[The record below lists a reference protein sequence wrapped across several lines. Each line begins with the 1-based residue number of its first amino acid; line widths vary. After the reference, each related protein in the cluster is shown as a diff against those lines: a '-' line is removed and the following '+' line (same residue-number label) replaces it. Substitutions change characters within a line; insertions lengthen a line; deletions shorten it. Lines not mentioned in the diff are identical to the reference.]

1 MSKILY
7 SIDDAMMLLGCF
19 ANRPNLMLSNKY
31 KIGENDFRCKG
42 CDDAKFHH
50 ILYRTMYNLVASGA
64 EEIDSVVVDTF
75 LRNYPEQYDV
85 CKQYDFMS
93 FIPEIKRVTSDK
105 NVAYYYEVV
114 RKFAM
119 LREYKAA
126 GFDIHEIYD
135 EAKDEASQR
144 NKLNSISLRDIDE
157 YFESKRLAIKR
168 NFISTDNVE
177 HYKAGDDFEFTKET
191 FKTTPRLGLSFQ
203 SPYLNDIYRGIMG
216 LTLRSGASGCVD
228 ADTEFFN
235 GLGWK
240 KISEYSDGDKVLQY
254 NADGS
259 TNLVSPI
266 RYIKSPCNEMWHF
279 ETKYGLNQTLS
290 DEHNVVYITS
300 KGNLAEKPMSELVQM
315 HNSSKCGFG
324 GKFITTFHYNGNG
337 IALTDSEIR
346 VMCAVICDGTFNY
359 RLLEKNKDK
368 NDWTKC
374 RFHLKKERKKHRLRM
389 LFRDAHITFREYES
403 TAEGYTDFVAYVPL
417 RCKEFGD
424 DWYHCTNAQMKIICD
439 EVMYWDGDYKRKT
452 CFSTTSKKTA
462 DFIQYAFSC
471 TGNRA
476 TISIDDR
483 RRDRKDG
490 KTINHNICYDVIVS
504 RKTSGLCSIK
514 GDGVGKTNIERVNTI
529 DGYKYCFTVP
539 SHMLVLRRN
548 NKIFITGNSGKT
560 TLSIGDACMS
570 GAKYYYDLEK
580 GKYVTNKS
588 YIGNVLFINTEMDLR
603 EELDIMFIS
612 WISGVSRNK
621 IMDGIYHGD
630 EEERVDKAR
639 QILELS
645 GIYVVDNPEFTAKTL
660 EEIIEDYIINKNVK
674 LVVFDYVQN
683 QGYVANE
690 LAEESGIPMR
700 EDMVLLTLT
709 DRLKQLSRKY
719 NIPILTG
726 TQLNGRELEM
736 PYPTEACLAGGK
748 SQVRKADCSMIIT
761 PLTEKQMNEIEPYI
775 ATYTD
780 LPKPNLIVHSIKGR
794 ASRFPKYIRVYQY
807 VDLGTGRSQDLYVT
821 TKDLQPITNIEKL
834 KIYHN

>member
-75 LRNYPEQYDV
+75 LRNYPEQYNV

-93 FIPEIKRVTSDK
+93 FIPEIKRVASDK
-105 NVAYYYEVV
+105 NVAYHYEIV

-119 LREYKAA
+119 LREYKAT

-135 EAKDEASQR
+135 ETKDEASQR

-177 HYKAGDDFEFTKET
+177 HYKAGDDFEFTKEQ

-203 SPYLNDIYRGIMG
+203 SPYLNDVYRGIMG
-216 LTLRSGASGCVD
+216 LTLRSGASG
-228 ADTEFFN
+228 
-235 GLGWK
+235 
-240 KISEYSDGDKVLQY
+240 
-254 NADGS
+254 
-259 TNLVSPI
+259 
-266 RYIKSPCNEMWHF
+266 
-279 ETKYGLNQTLS
+279 
-290 DEHNVVYITS
+290 
-300 KGNLAEKPMSELVQM
+300 
-315 HNSSKCGFG
+315 
-324 GKFITTFHYNGNG
+324 
-337 IALTDSEIR
+337 
-346 VMCAVICDGTFNY
+346 
-359 RLLEKNKDK
+359 
-368 NDWTKC
+368 
-374 RFHLKKERKKHRLRM
+374 
-389 LFRDAHITFREYES
+389 
-403 TAEGYTDFVAYVPL
+403 
-417 RCKEFGD
+417 
-424 DWYHCTNAQMKIICD
+424 
-439 EVMYWDGDYKRKT
+439 
-452 CFSTTSKKTA
+452 
-462 DFIQYAFSC
+462 
-471 TGNRA
+471 
-476 TISIDDR
+476 
-483 RRDRKDG
+483 
-490 KTINHNICYDVIVS
+490 
-504 RKTSGLCSIK
+504 
-514 GDGVGKTNIERVNTI
+514 
-529 DGYKYCFTVP
+529 
-539 SHMLVLRRN
+539 
-548 NKIFITGNSGKT
+548 SGKT

-570 GAKYYYDLEK
+570 GVKYYYDLEK
-580 GKYVTNKS
+580 RKYITNKS

-775 ATYTD
+775 ATYSD
-780 LPKPNLIVHSIKGR
+780 LPKPNLIVHNIKGR

-821 TKDLQPITNIEKL
+821 TKDLQPITSIERL

>member
-75 LRNYPEQYDV
+75 LRNYPEQYNV

-93 FIPEIKRVTSDK
+93 FIPEIKRVASDK
-105 NVAYYYEVV
+105 NVAYHYEIV

-119 LREYKAA
+119 LREYKAT

-135 EAKDEASQR
+135 ETKDEASQR

-191 FKTTPRLGLSFQ
+191 FKVTPRLGLSFQ
-203 SPYLNDIYRGIMG
+203 SPYLNDVYRGIMG
-216 LTLRSGASGCVD
+216 LTLRSGASG
-228 ADTEFFN
+228 
-235 GLGWK
+235 
-240 KISEYSDGDKVLQY
+240 
-254 NADGS
+254 
-259 TNLVSPI
+259 
-266 RYIKSPCNEMWHF
+266 
-279 ETKYGLNQTLS
+279 
-290 DEHNVVYITS
+290 
-300 KGNLAEKPMSELVQM
+300 
-315 HNSSKCGFG
+315 
-324 GKFITTFHYNGNG
+324 
-337 IALTDSEIR
+337 
-346 VMCAVICDGTFNY
+346 
-359 RLLEKNKDK
+359 
-368 NDWTKC
+368 
-374 RFHLKKERKKHRLRM
+374 
-389 LFRDAHITFREYES
+389 
-403 TAEGYTDFVAYVPL
+403 
-417 RCKEFGD
+417 
-424 DWYHCTNAQMKIICD
+424 
-439 EVMYWDGDYKRKT
+439 
-452 CFSTTSKKTA
+452 
-462 DFIQYAFSC
+462 
-471 TGNRA
+471 
-476 TISIDDR
+476 
-483 RRDRKDG
+483 
-490 KTINHNICYDVIVS
+490 
-504 RKTSGLCSIK
+504 
-514 GDGVGKTNIERVNTI
+514 
-529 DGYKYCFTVP
+529 
-539 SHMLVLRRN
+539 
-548 NKIFITGNSGKT
+548 SGKT

-570 GAKYYYDLEK
+570 GVKYYYDLEK
-580 GKYVTNKS
+580 HKYITNKS

-775 ATYTD
+775 ATYSD
-780 LPKPNLIVHSIKGR
+780 LPKPNLIVHNIKGR

-821 TKDLQPITNIEKL
+821 TKDLQPITSIEKL

>member
-1 MSKILY
+1 
-7 SIDDAMMLLGCF
+7 MMLLGCF

-75 LRNYPEQYDV
+75 LRNYPEQYNI

-93 FIPEIKRVTSDK
+93 FIPEIKRVASDK
-105 NVAYYYEVV
+105 NVAYHYEIV

-119 LREYKAA
+119 LREYKAT

-135 EAKDEASQR
+135 ETKDEASQR

-191 FKTTPRLGLSFQ
+191 FKVTPRLGLSFQ
-203 SPYLNDIYRGIMG
+203 SPYLNDVYRGIMG
-216 LTLRSGASGCVD
+216 LTLRSGASG
-228 ADTEFFN
+228 
-235 GLGWK
+235 
-240 KISEYSDGDKVLQY
+240 
-254 NADGS
+254 
-259 TNLVSPI
+259 
-266 RYIKSPCNEMWHF
+266 
-279 ETKYGLNQTLS
+279 
-290 DEHNVVYITS
+290 
-300 KGNLAEKPMSELVQM
+300 
-315 HNSSKCGFG
+315 
-324 GKFITTFHYNGNG
+324 
-337 IALTDSEIR
+337 
-346 VMCAVICDGTFNY
+346 
-359 RLLEKNKDK
+359 
-368 NDWTKC
+368 
-374 RFHLKKERKKHRLRM
+374 
-389 LFRDAHITFREYES
+389 
-403 TAEGYTDFVAYVPL
+403 
-417 RCKEFGD
+417 
-424 DWYHCTNAQMKIICD
+424 
-439 EVMYWDGDYKRKT
+439 
-452 CFSTTSKKTA
+452 
-462 DFIQYAFSC
+462 
-471 TGNRA
+471 
-476 TISIDDR
+476 
-483 RRDRKDG
+483 
-490 KTINHNICYDVIVS
+490 
-504 RKTSGLCSIK
+504 
-514 GDGVGKTNIERVNTI
+514 
-529 DGYKYCFTVP
+529 
-539 SHMLVLRRN
+539 
-548 NKIFITGNSGKT
+548 SGKT

-570 GAKYYYDLEK
+570 GVKYYYDLEK
-580 GKYVTNKS
+580 HKYITNKS

-775 ATYTD
+775 ATYSD
-780 LPKPNLIVHSIKGR
+780 LPKPNLIVHNIKGR

-807 VDLGTGRSQDLYVT
+807 VDLGTGRSKDLYVT
-821 TKDLQPITNIEKL
+821 TKDLQPITNIERL

>member
-1 MSKILY
+1 
-7 SIDDAMMLLGCF
+7 MLLGCF

-75 LRNYPEQYDV
+75 LRNYPEQYNV

-93 FIPEIKRVTSDK
+93 FIPEIKRVASDK
-105 NVAYYYEVV
+105 NVAYHYEIV

-119 LREYKAA
+119 LREYKAT

-135 EAKDEASQR
+135 ETKDEASQR

-177 HYKAGDDFEFTKET
+177 HYKAGDDFEFTKEQ

-203 SPYLNDIYRGIMG
+203 SPYLNDVYRGIMG
-216 LTLRSGASGCVD
+216 LTLRSGASG
-228 ADTEFFN
+228 
-235 GLGWK
+235 
-240 KISEYSDGDKVLQY
+240 
-254 NADGS
+254 
-259 TNLVSPI
+259 
-266 RYIKSPCNEMWHF
+266 
-279 ETKYGLNQTLS
+279 
-290 DEHNVVYITS
+290 
-300 KGNLAEKPMSELVQM
+300 
-315 HNSSKCGFG
+315 
-324 GKFITTFHYNGNG
+324 
-337 IALTDSEIR
+337 
-346 VMCAVICDGTFNY
+346 
-359 RLLEKNKDK
+359 
-368 NDWTKC
+368 
-374 RFHLKKERKKHRLRM
+374 
-389 LFRDAHITFREYES
+389 
-403 TAEGYTDFVAYVPL
+403 
-417 RCKEFGD
+417 
-424 DWYHCTNAQMKIICD
+424 
-439 EVMYWDGDYKRKT
+439 
-452 CFSTTSKKTA
+452 
-462 DFIQYAFSC
+462 
-471 TGNRA
+471 
-476 TISIDDR
+476 
-483 RRDRKDG
+483 
-490 KTINHNICYDVIVS
+490 
-504 RKTSGLCSIK
+504 
-514 GDGVGKTNIERVNTI
+514 
-529 DGYKYCFTVP
+529 
-539 SHMLVLRRN
+539 
-548 NKIFITGNSGKT
+548 SGKT

-570 GAKYYYDLEK
+570 GVRYYYDLEK
-580 GKYVTNKS
+580 RKYITNKS

-775 ATYTD
+775 ATYSN
-780 LPKPNLIVHSIKGR
+780 LPKPNLIVHNIKGR

>member
-1 MSKILY
+1 
-7 SIDDAMMLLGCF
+7 MMLLGCF

-42 CDDAKFHH
+42 CDDATFHH

-75 LRNYPEQYDV
+75 LRNYPEQYNV

-93 FIPEIKRVTSDK
+93 FIPEIKRVASDK
-105 NVAYYYEVV
+105 NVAYHYEIV

-119 LREYKAA
+119 LREYKAT

-135 EAKDEASQR
+135 ETKDEASQR

-177 HYKAGDDFEFTKET
+177 HYKAGDDFEFTKEQ

-216 LTLRSGASGCVD
+216 LTLRSGASG
-228 ADTEFFN
+228 
-235 GLGWK
+235 
-240 KISEYSDGDKVLQY
+240 
-254 NADGS
+254 
-259 TNLVSPI
+259 
-266 RYIKSPCNEMWHF
+266 
-279 ETKYGLNQTLS
+279 
-290 DEHNVVYITS
+290 
-300 KGNLAEKPMSELVQM
+300 
-315 HNSSKCGFG
+315 
-324 GKFITTFHYNGNG
+324 
-337 IALTDSEIR
+337 
-346 VMCAVICDGTFNY
+346 
-359 RLLEKNKDK
+359 
-368 NDWTKC
+368 
-374 RFHLKKERKKHRLRM
+374 
-389 LFRDAHITFREYES
+389 
-403 TAEGYTDFVAYVPL
+403 
-417 RCKEFGD
+417 
-424 DWYHCTNAQMKIICD
+424 
-439 EVMYWDGDYKRKT
+439 
-452 CFSTTSKKTA
+452 
-462 DFIQYAFSC
+462 
-471 TGNRA
+471 
-476 TISIDDR
+476 
-483 RRDRKDG
+483 
-490 KTINHNICYDVIVS
+490 
-504 RKTSGLCSIK
+504 
-514 GDGVGKTNIERVNTI
+514 
-529 DGYKYCFTVP
+529 
-539 SHMLVLRRN
+539 
-548 NKIFITGNSGKT
+548 SGKT

-570 GAKYYYDLEK
+570 GIKYYYDLEK
-580 GKYVTNKS
+580 HKYITNKS

-645 GIYVVDNPEFTAKTL
+645 GMYVVDNPEFTAKTL

-775 ATYTD
+775 ATYSD
-780 LPKPNLIVHSIKGR
+780 LPKPNLIVHNIKGR

-807 VDLGTGRSQDLYVT
+807 VDLGTGRSRDLYVT
-821 TKDLQPITNIEKL
+821 TKDLQPITSIERL

>member
-1 MSKILY
+1 
-7 SIDDAMMLLGCF
+7 MMLLGCF

-75 LRNYPEQYDV
+75 LRNYPEQYDI

-93 FIPEIKRVTSDK
+93 FIPEIKRVASDK
-105 NVAYYYEVV
+105 NVAYHYEIV

-119 LREYKAA
+119 LREYKAT

-135 EAKDEASQR
+135 ETKDEASQR

-177 HYKAGDDFEFTKET
+177 HYKAGDDFEFTKEQ

-203 SPYLNDIYRGIMG
+203 SPYLNDVYRGIMG
-216 LTLRSGASGCVD
+216 LTLRSGASG
-228 ADTEFFN
+228 
-235 GLGWK
+235 
-240 KISEYSDGDKVLQY
+240 
-254 NADGS
+254 
-259 TNLVSPI
+259 
-266 RYIKSPCNEMWHF
+266 
-279 ETKYGLNQTLS
+279 
-290 DEHNVVYITS
+290 
-300 KGNLAEKPMSELVQM
+300 
-315 HNSSKCGFG
+315 
-324 GKFITTFHYNGNG
+324 
-337 IALTDSEIR
+337 
-346 VMCAVICDGTFNY
+346 
-359 RLLEKNKDK
+359 
-368 NDWTKC
+368 
-374 RFHLKKERKKHRLRM
+374 
-389 LFRDAHITFREYES
+389 
-403 TAEGYTDFVAYVPL
+403 
-417 RCKEFGD
+417 
-424 DWYHCTNAQMKIICD
+424 
-439 EVMYWDGDYKRKT
+439 
-452 CFSTTSKKTA
+452 
-462 DFIQYAFSC
+462 
-471 TGNRA
+471 
-476 TISIDDR
+476 
-483 RRDRKDG
+483 
-490 KTINHNICYDVIVS
+490 
-504 RKTSGLCSIK
+504 
-514 GDGVGKTNIERVNTI
+514 
-529 DGYKYCFTVP
+529 
-539 SHMLVLRRN
+539 
-548 NKIFITGNSGKT
+548 SGKT

-570 GAKYYYDLEK
+570 GVKYYYDLEK
-580 GKYVTNKS
+580 RKYITNKS

-780 LPKPNLIVHSIKGR
+780 LPKPNLIVHNIKGR

-807 VDLGTGRSQDLYVT
+807 VDLGTGRSKDLYVT
-821 TKDLQPITNIEKL
+821 TKDLQPITSIERL

>member
-31 KIGENDFRCKG
+31 KIGENDFRCRG

-75 LRNYPEQYDV
+75 LRNYPEQYNV

-93 FIPEIKRVTSDK
+93 FISEIKRVASDK
-105 NVAYYYEVV
+105 NVAYHYEIV

-119 LREYKAA
+119 LREYKAT

-135 EAKDEASQR
+135 ETKDEASQR

-177 HYKAGDDFEFTKET
+177 HYKAGDDFEFTKEA

-203 SPYLNDIYRGIMG
+203 SPYLNDVYRGIMG
-216 LTLRSGASGCVD
+216 LTLRSGASG
-228 ADTEFFN
+228 
-235 GLGWK
+235 
-240 KISEYSDGDKVLQY
+240 
-254 NADGS
+254 
-259 TNLVSPI
+259 
-266 RYIKSPCNEMWHF
+266 
-279 ETKYGLNQTLS
+279 
-290 DEHNVVYITS
+290 
-300 KGNLAEKPMSELVQM
+300 
-315 HNSSKCGFG
+315 
-324 GKFITTFHYNGNG
+324 
-337 IALTDSEIR
+337 
-346 VMCAVICDGTFNY
+346 
-359 RLLEKNKDK
+359 
-368 NDWTKC
+368 
-374 RFHLKKERKKHRLRM
+374 
-389 LFRDAHITFREYES
+389 
-403 TAEGYTDFVAYVPL
+403 
-417 RCKEFGD
+417 
-424 DWYHCTNAQMKIICD
+424 
-439 EVMYWDGDYKRKT
+439 
-452 CFSTTSKKTA
+452 
-462 DFIQYAFSC
+462 
-471 TGNRA
+471 
-476 TISIDDR
+476 
-483 RRDRKDG
+483 
-490 KTINHNICYDVIVS
+490 
-504 RKTSGLCSIK
+504 
-514 GDGVGKTNIERVNTI
+514 
-529 DGYKYCFTVP
+529 
-539 SHMLVLRRN
+539 
-548 NKIFITGNSGKT
+548 SGKT

-570 GAKYYYDLEK
+570 GVKYYYDLEK
-580 GKYVTNKS
+580 RKYITNKS

-775 ATYTD
+775 ATYSN
-780 LPKPNLIVHSIKGR
+780 LPKPNLIVHNIKGR

-807 VDLGTGRSQDLYVT
+807 VDLGTGRSKDLYVT
-821 TKDLQPITNIEKL
+821 TKDLQPITSIERL

>member
-7 SIDDAMMLLGCF
+7 SIDDAMMLIGCF

-75 LRNYPEQYDV
+75 LRNYPEQYNV

-93 FIPEIKRVTSDK
+93 FIPEIKRVASDK
-105 NVAYYYEVV
+105 NVAYHYEIV

-119 LREYKAA
+119 LREYKAT

-135 EAKDEASQR
+135 ETKDEASQR

-177 HYKAGDDFEFTKET
+177 HYKAGDDFEFTKEQ

-203 SPYLNDIYRGIMG
+203 SPYLNDVYRGIMG
-216 LTLRSGASGCVD
+216 LTLRSGASG
-228 ADTEFFN
+228 
-235 GLGWK
+235 
-240 KISEYSDGDKVLQY
+240 
-254 NADGS
+254 
-259 TNLVSPI
+259 
-266 RYIKSPCNEMWHF
+266 
-279 ETKYGLNQTLS
+279 
-290 DEHNVVYITS
+290 
-300 KGNLAEKPMSELVQM
+300 
-315 HNSSKCGFG
+315 
-324 GKFITTFHYNGNG
+324 
-337 IALTDSEIR
+337 
-346 VMCAVICDGTFNY
+346 
-359 RLLEKNKDK
+359 
-368 NDWTKC
+368 
-374 RFHLKKERKKHRLRM
+374 
-389 LFRDAHITFREYES
+389 
-403 TAEGYTDFVAYVPL
+403 
-417 RCKEFGD
+417 
-424 DWYHCTNAQMKIICD
+424 
-439 EVMYWDGDYKRKT
+439 
-452 CFSTTSKKTA
+452 
-462 DFIQYAFSC
+462 
-471 TGNRA
+471 
-476 TISIDDR
+476 
-483 RRDRKDG
+483 
-490 KTINHNICYDVIVS
+490 
-504 RKTSGLCSIK
+504 
-514 GDGVGKTNIERVNTI
+514 
-529 DGYKYCFTVP
+529 
-539 SHMLVLRRN
+539 
-548 NKIFITGNSGKT
+548 SGKT

-570 GAKYYYDLEK
+570 GVKYYYDLEK
-580 GKYVTNKS
+580 RKYITNKS

-775 ATYTD
+775 ATYSN
-780 LPKPNLIVHSIKGR
+780 LPKPNLIVHNIKGR

-807 VDLGTGRSQDLYVT
+807 VDLGTGRSQDLYAT
-821 TKDLQPITNIEKL
+821 TKDLQPITSIEKL

>member
-1 MSKILY
+1 
-7 SIDDAMMLLGCF
+7 MLLGCF

-75 LRNYPEQYDV
+75 LRNYPEQYNI

-93 FIPEIKRVTSDK
+93 FIPEIKRVASDK
-105 NVAYYYEVV
+105 NVAYHYEIV

-119 LREYKAA
+119 LREYKAT

-135 EAKDEASQR
+135 ETKDEASQR

-177 HYKAGDDFEFTKET
+177 HYKAGDDFEFTKEQ

-203 SPYLNDIYRGIMG
+203 SPYLNDVYRGIMG
-216 LTLRSGASGCVD
+216 LTLRSGASG
-228 ADTEFFN
+228 
-235 GLGWK
+235 
-240 KISEYSDGDKVLQY
+240 
-254 NADGS
+254 
-259 TNLVSPI
+259 
-266 RYIKSPCNEMWHF
+266 
-279 ETKYGLNQTLS
+279 
-290 DEHNVVYITS
+290 
-300 KGNLAEKPMSELVQM
+300 
-315 HNSSKCGFG
+315 
-324 GKFITTFHYNGNG
+324 
-337 IALTDSEIR
+337 
-346 VMCAVICDGTFNY
+346 
-359 RLLEKNKDK
+359 
-368 NDWTKC
+368 
-374 RFHLKKERKKHRLRM
+374 
-389 LFRDAHITFREYES
+389 
-403 TAEGYTDFVAYVPL
+403 
-417 RCKEFGD
+417 
-424 DWYHCTNAQMKIICD
+424 
-439 EVMYWDGDYKRKT
+439 
-452 CFSTTSKKTA
+452 
-462 DFIQYAFSC
+462 
-471 TGNRA
+471 
-476 TISIDDR
+476 
-483 RRDRKDG
+483 
-490 KTINHNICYDVIVS
+490 
-504 RKTSGLCSIK
+504 
-514 GDGVGKTNIERVNTI
+514 
-529 DGYKYCFTVP
+529 
-539 SHMLVLRRN
+539 
-548 NKIFITGNSGKT
+548 SGKT

-570 GAKYYYDLEK
+570 GVKYYYDLEK
-580 GKYVTNKS
+580 HKYITNKS

-775 ATYTD
+775 ATYSD
-780 LPKPNLIVHSIKGR
+780 LPKPNLIVHNIKGR

-821 TKDLQPITNIEKL
+821 TKDLQPITSIERL

>member
-50 ILYRTMYNLVASGA
+50 ILYRTMYNLVANGA

-75 LRNYPEQYDV
+75 LRNYPEQYNV

-93 FIPEIKRVTSDK
+93 FISEIKRVASDK
-105 NVAYYYEVV
+105 NVAYHYEIV

-119 LREYKAA
+119 LREYKAT

-135 EAKDEASQR
+135 ETKDEASQR

-191 FKTTPRLGLSFQ
+191 FKVTPRLGLSFQ
-203 SPYLNDIYRGIMG
+203 SPYLNDVYRGIMG
-216 LTLRSGASGCVD
+216 LTLRSGASG
-228 ADTEFFN
+228 
-235 GLGWK
+235 
-240 KISEYSDGDKVLQY
+240 
-254 NADGS
+254 
-259 TNLVSPI
+259 
-266 RYIKSPCNEMWHF
+266 
-279 ETKYGLNQTLS
+279 
-290 DEHNVVYITS
+290 
-300 KGNLAEKPMSELVQM
+300 
-315 HNSSKCGFG
+315 
-324 GKFITTFHYNGNG
+324 
-337 IALTDSEIR
+337 
-346 VMCAVICDGTFNY
+346 
-359 RLLEKNKDK
+359 
-368 NDWTKC
+368 
-374 RFHLKKERKKHRLRM
+374 
-389 LFRDAHITFREYES
+389 
-403 TAEGYTDFVAYVPL
+403 
-417 RCKEFGD
+417 
-424 DWYHCTNAQMKIICD
+424 
-439 EVMYWDGDYKRKT
+439 
-452 CFSTTSKKTA
+452 
-462 DFIQYAFSC
+462 
-471 TGNRA
+471 
-476 TISIDDR
+476 
-483 RRDRKDG
+483 
-490 KTINHNICYDVIVS
+490 
-504 RKTSGLCSIK
+504 
-514 GDGVGKTNIERVNTI
+514 
-529 DGYKYCFTVP
+529 
-539 SHMLVLRRN
+539 
-548 NKIFITGNSGKT
+548 SGKT

-570 GAKYYYDLEK
+570 GVKYYYDLEK
-580 GKYVTNKS
+580 HKYITNKS

-775 ATYTD
+775 ATYSN
-780 LPKPNLIVHSIKGR
+780 LPKPNLIVHNIKGR

-807 VDLGTGRSQDLYVT
+807 VDLGTGRSKDLYVT
-821 TKDLQPITNIEKL
+821 TKDLQPITSIEKL

>member
-1 MSKILY
+1 
-7 SIDDAMMLLGCF
+7 MLIGCF

-75 LRNYPEQYDV
+75 LRNYPEQYNV

-93 FIPEIKRVTSDK
+93 FIPEIKRVASDK
-105 NVAYYYEVV
+105 NVAYHYEIV

-119 LREYKAA
+119 LREYKAT

-135 EAKDEASQR
+135 ETKDEASQR

-177 HYKAGDDFEFTKET
+177 HYKAGDDFEFTKEQ

-203 SPYLNDIYRGIMG
+203 SPYLNDVYRGIMG
-216 LTLRSGASGCVD
+216 LTLRSGASG
-228 ADTEFFN
+228 
-235 GLGWK
+235 
-240 KISEYSDGDKVLQY
+240 
-254 NADGS
+254 
-259 TNLVSPI
+259 
-266 RYIKSPCNEMWHF
+266 
-279 ETKYGLNQTLS
+279 
-290 DEHNVVYITS
+290 
-300 KGNLAEKPMSELVQM
+300 
-315 HNSSKCGFG
+315 
-324 GKFITTFHYNGNG
+324 
-337 IALTDSEIR
+337 
-346 VMCAVICDGTFNY
+346 
-359 RLLEKNKDK
+359 
-368 NDWTKC
+368 
-374 RFHLKKERKKHRLRM
+374 
-389 LFRDAHITFREYES
+389 
-403 TAEGYTDFVAYVPL
+403 
-417 RCKEFGD
+417 
-424 DWYHCTNAQMKIICD
+424 
-439 EVMYWDGDYKRKT
+439 
-452 CFSTTSKKTA
+452 
-462 DFIQYAFSC
+462 
-471 TGNRA
+471 
-476 TISIDDR
+476 
-483 RRDRKDG
+483 
-490 KTINHNICYDVIVS
+490 
-504 RKTSGLCSIK
+504 
-514 GDGVGKTNIERVNTI
+514 
-529 DGYKYCFTVP
+529 
-539 SHMLVLRRN
+539 
-548 NKIFITGNSGKT
+548 SGKT

-570 GAKYYYDLEK
+570 GVKYYYDLEK
-580 GKYVTNKS
+580 RKYITNKS

-775 ATYTD
+775 ATYSN
-780 LPKPNLIVHSIKGR
+780 LPKPNLIVHNIKGR

-807 VDLGTGRSQDLYVT
+807 VDLGTGRSQDLYAT
-821 TKDLQPITNIEKL
+821 TKDLQPITSIEKL

>member
-1 MSKILY
+1 
-7 SIDDAMMLLGCF
+7 MMLLGCF

-64 EEIDSVVVDTF
+64 EEIDNVVVDTF
-75 LRNYPEQYDV
+75 LRNYPEQYNI

-93 FIPEIKRVTSDK
+93 FIPEIQRIASDK
-105 NVAYYYEVV
+105 NVAYHYEIV

-119 LREYKAA
+119 LREYKAI
-126 GFDIHEIYD
+126 GFDIHELYD
-135 EAKDEASQR
+135 EAKDEVSQR

-157 YFESKRLAIKR
+157 HFESKRLAIKR

-177 HYKAGDDFEFTKET
+177 HYKAGDDFEFTKEQ

-203 SPYLNDIYRGIMG
+203 SSYLNDVYRGIMG
-216 LTLRSGASGCVD
+216 LTLRSGASG
-228 ADTEFFN
+228 
-235 GLGWK
+235 
-240 KISEYSDGDKVLQY
+240 
-254 NADGS
+254 
-259 TNLVSPI
+259 
-266 RYIKSPCNEMWHF
+266 
-279 ETKYGLNQTLS
+279 
-290 DEHNVVYITS
+290 
-300 KGNLAEKPMSELVQM
+300 
-315 HNSSKCGFG
+315 
-324 GKFITTFHYNGNG
+324 
-337 IALTDSEIR
+337 
-346 VMCAVICDGTFNY
+346 
-359 RLLEKNKDK
+359 
-368 NDWTKC
+368 
-374 RFHLKKERKKHRLRM
+374 
-389 LFRDAHITFREYES
+389 
-403 TAEGYTDFVAYVPL
+403 
-417 RCKEFGD
+417 
-424 DWYHCTNAQMKIICD
+424 
-439 EVMYWDGDYKRKT
+439 
-452 CFSTTSKKTA
+452 
-462 DFIQYAFSC
+462 
-471 TGNRA
+471 
-476 TISIDDR
+476 
-483 RRDRKDG
+483 
-490 KTINHNICYDVIVS
+490 
-504 RKTSGLCSIK
+504 
-514 GDGVGKTNIERVNTI
+514 
-529 DGYKYCFTVP
+529 
-539 SHMLVLRRN
+539 
-548 NKIFITGNSGKT
+548 SGKT

-570 GAKYYYDLEK
+570 GIKYYYDLEK
-580 GKYVTNKS
+580 HKYITNKS

-775 ATYTD
+775 ATYSD
-780 LPKPNLIVHSIKGR
+780 LPKPNLIVHNIKGR

>member
-1 MSKILY
+1 
-7 SIDDAMMLLGCF
+7 MMLLGCF

-42 CDDAKFHH
+42 CDDATFHH

-75 LRNYPEQYDV
+75 LRNYPEQYNI

-93 FIPEIKRVTSDK
+93 FIPEIKRVASDK
-105 NVAYYYEVV
+105 NVAYHYEIV

-119 LREYKAA
+119 LREYKAT

-135 EAKDEASQR
+135 ETKDEASQR

-177 HYKAGDDFEFTKET
+177 HYKAGDDFEFTKEQ

-216 LTLRSGASGCVD
+216 LTLRSGASG
-228 ADTEFFN
+228 
-235 GLGWK
+235 
-240 KISEYSDGDKVLQY
+240 
-254 NADGS
+254 
-259 TNLVSPI
+259 
-266 RYIKSPCNEMWHF
+266 
-279 ETKYGLNQTLS
+279 
-290 DEHNVVYITS
+290 
-300 KGNLAEKPMSELVQM
+300 
-315 HNSSKCGFG
+315 
-324 GKFITTFHYNGNG
+324 
-337 IALTDSEIR
+337 
-346 VMCAVICDGTFNY
+346 
-359 RLLEKNKDK
+359 
-368 NDWTKC
+368 
-374 RFHLKKERKKHRLRM
+374 
-389 LFRDAHITFREYES
+389 
-403 TAEGYTDFVAYVPL
+403 
-417 RCKEFGD
+417 
-424 DWYHCTNAQMKIICD
+424 
-439 EVMYWDGDYKRKT
+439 
-452 CFSTTSKKTA
+452 
-462 DFIQYAFSC
+462 
-471 TGNRA
+471 
-476 TISIDDR
+476 
-483 RRDRKDG
+483 
-490 KTINHNICYDVIVS
+490 
-504 RKTSGLCSIK
+504 
-514 GDGVGKTNIERVNTI
+514 
-529 DGYKYCFTVP
+529 
-539 SHMLVLRRN
+539 
-548 NKIFITGNSGKT
+548 SGKT

-570 GAKYYYDLEK
+570 GVKYYYDLEK
-580 GKYVTNKS
+580 RKYITNKS

-775 ATYTD
+775 ATYSD
-780 LPKPNLIVHSIKGR
+780 LPKPNLIVHNIKGR

-821 TKDLQPITNIEKL
+821 TKDLQPITSIEKL

>member
-1 MSKILY
+1 
-7 SIDDAMMLLGCF
+7 MLLGCF

-75 LRNYPEQYDV
+75 LRNYPEQYNV

-93 FIPEIKRVTSDK
+93 FIPEIKRVASDK
-105 NVAYYYEVV
+105 NVAYHYEIV

-119 LREYKAA
+119 LREYKAT

-135 EAKDEASQR
+135 ETKDEASQR

-177 HYKAGDDFEFTKET
+177 HYKAGDDFEFTKEQ

-203 SPYLNDIYRGIMG
+203 SPYLNDVYRGIMG
-216 LTLRSGASGCVD
+216 LTLRSGASG
-228 ADTEFFN
+228 
-235 GLGWK
+235 
-240 KISEYSDGDKVLQY
+240 
-254 NADGS
+254 
-259 TNLVSPI
+259 
-266 RYIKSPCNEMWHF
+266 
-279 ETKYGLNQTLS
+279 
-290 DEHNVVYITS
+290 
-300 KGNLAEKPMSELVQM
+300 
-315 HNSSKCGFG
+315 
-324 GKFITTFHYNGNG
+324 
-337 IALTDSEIR
+337 
-346 VMCAVICDGTFNY
+346 
-359 RLLEKNKDK
+359 
-368 NDWTKC
+368 
-374 RFHLKKERKKHRLRM
+374 
-389 LFRDAHITFREYES
+389 
-403 TAEGYTDFVAYVPL
+403 
-417 RCKEFGD
+417 
-424 DWYHCTNAQMKIICD
+424 
-439 EVMYWDGDYKRKT
+439 
-452 CFSTTSKKTA
+452 
-462 DFIQYAFSC
+462 
-471 TGNRA
+471 
-476 TISIDDR
+476 
-483 RRDRKDG
+483 
-490 KTINHNICYDVIVS
+490 
-504 RKTSGLCSIK
+504 
-514 GDGVGKTNIERVNTI
+514 
-529 DGYKYCFTVP
+529 
-539 SHMLVLRRN
+539 
-548 NKIFITGNSGKT
+548 SGKT

-570 GAKYYYDLEK
+570 GVKYYYDLEK
-580 GKYVTNKS
+580 RKYITNKS

-775 ATYTD
+775 ATYSD
-780 LPKPNLIVHSIKGR
+780 LPKPNLIVHNIKGR

-821 TKDLQPITNIEKL
+821 TKDLQPITSIERL

>member
-1 MSKILY
+1 
-7 SIDDAMMLLGCF
+7 MMLIGCF

-64 EEIDSVVVDTF
+64 EEIDNVVVDTF
-75 LRNYPEQYDV
+75 LRNYPEQYEI

-93 FIPEIKRVTSDK
+93 FIPEIKRVASDK
-105 NVAYYYEVV
+105 NVAYHYEIV

-119 LREYKAA
+119 LREYKAT

-135 EAKDEASQR
+135 ETKDEASQR

-177 HYKAGDDFEFTKET
+177 HYKAGDDFEFTKEQ

-203 SPYLNDIYRGIMG
+203 SPYLNDVYRGIMG
-216 LTLRSGASGCVD
+216 LTLRSGASG
-228 ADTEFFN
+228 
-235 GLGWK
+235 
-240 KISEYSDGDKVLQY
+240 
-254 NADGS
+254 
-259 TNLVSPI
+259 
-266 RYIKSPCNEMWHF
+266 
-279 ETKYGLNQTLS
+279 
-290 DEHNVVYITS
+290 
-300 KGNLAEKPMSELVQM
+300 
-315 HNSSKCGFG
+315 
-324 GKFITTFHYNGNG
+324 
-337 IALTDSEIR
+337 
-346 VMCAVICDGTFNY
+346 
-359 RLLEKNKDK
+359 
-368 NDWTKC
+368 
-374 RFHLKKERKKHRLRM
+374 
-389 LFRDAHITFREYES
+389 
-403 TAEGYTDFVAYVPL
+403 
-417 RCKEFGD
+417 
-424 DWYHCTNAQMKIICD
+424 
-439 EVMYWDGDYKRKT
+439 
-452 CFSTTSKKTA
+452 
-462 DFIQYAFSC
+462 
-471 TGNRA
+471 
-476 TISIDDR
+476 
-483 RRDRKDG
+483 
-490 KTINHNICYDVIVS
+490 
-504 RKTSGLCSIK
+504 
-514 GDGVGKTNIERVNTI
+514 
-529 DGYKYCFTVP
+529 
-539 SHMLVLRRN
+539 
-548 NKIFITGNSGKT
+548 SGKT

-570 GAKYYYDLEK
+570 GIKYYYDLEK
-580 GKYVTNKS
+580 HKYITNKS

-775 ATYTD
+775 ATYSD
-780 LPKPNLIVHSIKGR
+780 LPKPNLIVHNIKGR

-807 VDLGTGRSQDLYVT
+807 VDLGTGRSRDLYVT
-821 TKDLQPITNIEKL
+821 TKDLQPITSIEKL

>member
-1 MSKILY
+1 
-7 SIDDAMMLLGCF
+7 MMLLGCF

-75 LRNYPEQYDV
+75 LRNYPEQYNV

-93 FIPEIKRVTSDK
+93 FIPEIKRVANDK
-105 NVAYYYEVV
+105 NVAYHYEIV

-119 LREYKAA
+119 LREYKAT

-135 EAKDEASQR
+135 ETKEETSQR
-144 NKLNSISLRDIDE
+144 NKLDSISLREIDE

-177 HYKAGDDFEFTKET
+177 HYKAGDDFEFTKEQ

-203 SPYLNDIYRGIMG
+203 SPYLNDVYRGIMG
-216 LTLRSGASGCVD
+216 LTLRSGASG
-228 ADTEFFN
+228 
-235 GLGWK
+235 
-240 KISEYSDGDKVLQY
+240 
-254 NADGS
+254 
-259 TNLVSPI
+259 
-266 RYIKSPCNEMWHF
+266 
-279 ETKYGLNQTLS
+279 
-290 DEHNVVYITS
+290 
-300 KGNLAEKPMSELVQM
+300 
-315 HNSSKCGFG
+315 
-324 GKFITTFHYNGNG
+324 
-337 IALTDSEIR
+337 
-346 VMCAVICDGTFNY
+346 
-359 RLLEKNKDK
+359 
-368 NDWTKC
+368 
-374 RFHLKKERKKHRLRM
+374 
-389 LFRDAHITFREYES
+389 
-403 TAEGYTDFVAYVPL
+403 
-417 RCKEFGD
+417 
-424 DWYHCTNAQMKIICD
+424 
-439 EVMYWDGDYKRKT
+439 
-452 CFSTTSKKTA
+452 
-462 DFIQYAFSC
+462 
-471 TGNRA
+471 
-476 TISIDDR
+476 
-483 RRDRKDG
+483 
-490 KTINHNICYDVIVS
+490 
-504 RKTSGLCSIK
+504 
-514 GDGVGKTNIERVNTI
+514 
-529 DGYKYCFTVP
+529 
-539 SHMLVLRRN
+539 
-548 NKIFITGNSGKT
+548 SGKT

-570 GAKYYYDLEK
+570 GVKYYYDLEK
-580 GKYVTNKS
+580 CKYITNKS

-621 IMDGIYHGD
+621 IMDGIYRGD

-761 PLTEKQMNEIEPYI
+761 TLTEKQMNEIEPYI

-780 LPKPNLIVHSIKGR
+780 LPKPNLIVHNIKGR

-821 TKDLQPITNIEKL
+821 TKDLQPITSIEKL

>member
-1 MSKILY
+1 MNEILY
-7 SIDDAMMLLGCF
+7 SVDDAMLLLGCF
-19 ANRPNLMLSNKY
+19 ANKPNLMLSNKY
-31 KIGENDFRCKG
+31 KIGDNDFRCKG
-42 CDDAKFHH
+42 CDDAKFHN

-64 EEIDSVVVDTF
+64 EEIDNVVVDTF
-75 LRNYPEQYDV
+75 LRNYPEQYKL
-85 CKQYDFMS
+85 CQQYDFMA
-93 FIPEIKRVTSDK
+93 FIPEIKRVASDK
-105 NVAYYYEVV
+105 NVAYHYDVV

-119 LREYKAA
+119 LREYKAT

-135 EAKDEASQR
+135 ETKDEVSQR

-177 HYKAGDDFEFTKET
+177 HYKAGDDFEFTKEA

-216 LTLRSGASGCVD
+216 LTLRSGASG
-228 ADTEFFN
+228 
-235 GLGWK
+235 
-240 KISEYSDGDKVLQY
+240 
-254 NADGS
+254 
-259 TNLVSPI
+259 
-266 RYIKSPCNEMWHF
+266 
-279 ETKYGLNQTLS
+279 
-290 DEHNVVYITS
+290 
-300 KGNLAEKPMSELVQM
+300 
-315 HNSSKCGFG
+315 
-324 GKFITTFHYNGNG
+324 
-337 IALTDSEIR
+337 
-346 VMCAVICDGTFNY
+346 
-359 RLLEKNKDK
+359 
-368 NDWTKC
+368 
-374 RFHLKKERKKHRLRM
+374 
-389 LFRDAHITFREYES
+389 
-403 TAEGYTDFVAYVPL
+403 
-417 RCKEFGD
+417 
-424 DWYHCTNAQMKIICD
+424 
-439 EVMYWDGDYKRKT
+439 
-452 CFSTTSKKTA
+452 
-462 DFIQYAFSC
+462 
-471 TGNRA
+471 
-476 TISIDDR
+476 
-483 RRDRKDG
+483 
-490 KTINHNICYDVIVS
+490 
-504 RKTSGLCSIK
+504 
-514 GDGVGKTNIERVNTI
+514 
-529 DGYKYCFTVP
+529 
-539 SHMLVLRRN
+539 
-548 NKIFITGNSGKT
+548 SGKT

-570 GAKYYYDLEK
+570 GVKYYYDLEK
-580 GKYVTNKS
+580 RKYITNKS

-621 IMDGIYHGD
+621 IMDGVYRGD

-748 SQVRKADCSMIIT
+748 SQIRKADCSMIIT

-775 ATYTD
+775 ATYPD
-780 LPKPNLIVHSIKGR
+780 LPKPNLIVHNIKGR
-794 ASRFPKYIRVYQY
+794 ASRFPKYIRIYQY
-807 VDLGTGRSQDLYVT
+807 VDLSNGRSQDLYAT
-821 TKDLQPITNIEKL
+821 TKDLQPITNIERL
-834 KIYHN
+834 KIYQN

>member
-7 SIDDAMMLLGCF
+7 SIDDAMMLIGCF

-64 EEIDSVVVDTF
+64 EEIDNVVVDTF
-75 LRNYPEQYDV
+75 LRNYPEQYEI

-93 FIPEIKRVTSDK
+93 FIPEIKRVASDK
-105 NVAYYYEVV
+105 NVAYHYEIV

-119 LREYKAA
+119 LREYKAT

-135 EAKDEASQR
+135 ETKDEASQR

-177 HYKAGDDFEFTKET
+177 HYKAGDDFEFTKEQ

-203 SPYLNDIYRGIMG
+203 SPYLNDVYRGIMG
-216 LTLRSGASGCVD
+216 LTLRSGASG
-228 ADTEFFN
+228 
-235 GLGWK
+235 
-240 KISEYSDGDKVLQY
+240 
-254 NADGS
+254 
-259 TNLVSPI
+259 
-266 RYIKSPCNEMWHF
+266 
-279 ETKYGLNQTLS
+279 
-290 DEHNVVYITS
+290 
-300 KGNLAEKPMSELVQM
+300 
-315 HNSSKCGFG
+315 
-324 GKFITTFHYNGNG
+324 
-337 IALTDSEIR
+337 
-346 VMCAVICDGTFNY
+346 
-359 RLLEKNKDK
+359 
-368 NDWTKC
+368 
-374 RFHLKKERKKHRLRM
+374 
-389 LFRDAHITFREYES
+389 
-403 TAEGYTDFVAYVPL
+403 
-417 RCKEFGD
+417 
-424 DWYHCTNAQMKIICD
+424 
-439 EVMYWDGDYKRKT
+439 
-452 CFSTTSKKTA
+452 
-462 DFIQYAFSC
+462 
-471 TGNRA
+471 
-476 TISIDDR
+476 
-483 RRDRKDG
+483 
-490 KTINHNICYDVIVS
+490 
-504 RKTSGLCSIK
+504 
-514 GDGVGKTNIERVNTI
+514 
-529 DGYKYCFTVP
+529 
-539 SHMLVLRRN
+539 
-548 NKIFITGNSGKT
+548 SGKT

-570 GAKYYYDLEK
+570 GIKYYYDLEK
-580 GKYVTNKS
+580 HKYITNKS

-775 ATYTD
+775 ATYSD
-780 LPKPNLIVHSIKGR
+780 LPKPNLIVHNIKGR

-821 TKDLQPITNIEKL
+821 TKDLQPITSIEKL

>member
-1 MSKILY
+1 
-7 SIDDAMMLLGCF
+7 MMLLGCF

-75 LRNYPEQYDV
+75 LRNYPEQYNV

-93 FIPEIKRVTSDK
+93 FIPEIKRVANDK
-105 NVAYYYEVV
+105 NVAYHYEIV

-119 LREYKAA
+119 LREYKAT

-135 EAKDEASQR
+135 ETKEETSQR
-144 NKLNSISLRDIDE
+144 NKLDSISLREIDE

-177 HYKAGDDFEFTKET
+177 HYKAGDDFEFTKEQ

-203 SPYLNDIYRGIMG
+203 SPYLNDVYRGIMG
-216 LTLRSGASGCVD
+216 LTLRSGASG
-228 ADTEFFN
+228 
-235 GLGWK
+235 
-240 KISEYSDGDKVLQY
+240 
-254 NADGS
+254 
-259 TNLVSPI
+259 
-266 RYIKSPCNEMWHF
+266 
-279 ETKYGLNQTLS
+279 
-290 DEHNVVYITS
+290 
-300 KGNLAEKPMSELVQM
+300 
-315 HNSSKCGFG
+315 
-324 GKFITTFHYNGNG
+324 
-337 IALTDSEIR
+337 
-346 VMCAVICDGTFNY
+346 
-359 RLLEKNKDK
+359 
-368 NDWTKC
+368 
-374 RFHLKKERKKHRLRM
+374 
-389 LFRDAHITFREYES
+389 
-403 TAEGYTDFVAYVPL
+403 
-417 RCKEFGD
+417 
-424 DWYHCTNAQMKIICD
+424 
-439 EVMYWDGDYKRKT
+439 
-452 CFSTTSKKTA
+452 
-462 DFIQYAFSC
+462 
-471 TGNRA
+471 
-476 TISIDDR
+476 
-483 RRDRKDG
+483 
-490 KTINHNICYDVIVS
+490 
-504 RKTSGLCSIK
+504 
-514 GDGVGKTNIERVNTI
+514 
-529 DGYKYCFTVP
+529 
-539 SHMLVLRRN
+539 
-548 NKIFITGNSGKT
+548 SGKT

-570 GAKYYYDLEK
+570 GVKYYYDLEK
-580 GKYVTNKS
+580 CKYITNKS

-775 ATYTD
+775 ATYSN
-780 LPKPNLIVHSIKGR
+780 LPKPNLIVHNIKGR

-821 TKDLQPITNIEKL
+821 TKDLQPITSIEKL

>member
-42 CDDAKFHH
+42 CDDATFHH

-75 LRNYPEQYDV
+75 LRNYPEQYNI

-93 FIPEIKRVTSDK
+93 FIPEIKRVASDK
-105 NVAYYYEVV
+105 NVAYHYEIV

-119 LREYKAA
+119 LREYKAT

-135 EAKDEASQR
+135 ETKDEASQR

-177 HYKAGDDFEFTKET
+177 HYKAGDDFEFTKEQ

-216 LTLRSGASGCVD
+216 LTLRSGASG
-228 ADTEFFN
+228 
-235 GLGWK
+235 
-240 KISEYSDGDKVLQY
+240 
-254 NADGS
+254 
-259 TNLVSPI
+259 
-266 RYIKSPCNEMWHF
+266 
-279 ETKYGLNQTLS
+279 
-290 DEHNVVYITS
+290 
-300 KGNLAEKPMSELVQM
+300 
-315 HNSSKCGFG
+315 
-324 GKFITTFHYNGNG
+324 
-337 IALTDSEIR
+337 
-346 VMCAVICDGTFNY
+346 
-359 RLLEKNKDK
+359 
-368 NDWTKC
+368 
-374 RFHLKKERKKHRLRM
+374 
-389 LFRDAHITFREYES
+389 
-403 TAEGYTDFVAYVPL
+403 
-417 RCKEFGD
+417 
-424 DWYHCTNAQMKIICD
+424 
-439 EVMYWDGDYKRKT
+439 
-452 CFSTTSKKTA
+452 
-462 DFIQYAFSC
+462 
-471 TGNRA
+471 
-476 TISIDDR
+476 
-483 RRDRKDG
+483 
-490 KTINHNICYDVIVS
+490 
-504 RKTSGLCSIK
+504 
-514 GDGVGKTNIERVNTI
+514 
-529 DGYKYCFTVP
+529 
-539 SHMLVLRRN
+539 
-548 NKIFITGNSGKT
+548 SGKT

-570 GAKYYYDLEK
+570 GIKYYYDLEK
-580 GKYVTNKS
+580 RKYITNKS

-645 GIYVVDNPEFTAKTL
+645 GMYVVDNPEFTAKTL

-674 LVVFDYVQN
+674 LIVFDYVQN

-736 PYPTEACLAGGK
+736 SYPTEACLAGGK

-775 ATYTD
+775 ATYPD
-780 LPKPNLIVHSIKGR
+780 LPKPNLIVHNIKGR

-807 VDLGTGRSQDLYVT
+807 VDLGTGRSRDLYVT
-821 TKDLQPITNIEKL
+821 TKDLQPITSIERL

>member
-42 CDDAKFHH
+42 CDDATFHH

-75 LRNYPEQYDV
+75 LRNYPEQYNV

-93 FIPEIKRVTSDK
+93 FIPEIKRVASDK
-105 NVAYYYEVV
+105 NVAYHYEIV

-119 LREYKAA
+119 LREYKAT

-135 EAKDEASQR
+135 ETKDEASQR

-177 HYKAGDDFEFTKET
+177 HYKAGDDFEFTKEQ

-216 LTLRSGASGCVD
+216 LTLRSGASG
-228 ADTEFFN
+228 
-235 GLGWK
+235 
-240 KISEYSDGDKVLQY
+240 
-254 NADGS
+254 
-259 TNLVSPI
+259 
-266 RYIKSPCNEMWHF
+266 
-279 ETKYGLNQTLS
+279 
-290 DEHNVVYITS
+290 
-300 KGNLAEKPMSELVQM
+300 
-315 HNSSKCGFG
+315 
-324 GKFITTFHYNGNG
+324 
-337 IALTDSEIR
+337 
-346 VMCAVICDGTFNY
+346 
-359 RLLEKNKDK
+359 
-368 NDWTKC
+368 
-374 RFHLKKERKKHRLRM
+374 
-389 LFRDAHITFREYES
+389 
-403 TAEGYTDFVAYVPL
+403 
-417 RCKEFGD
+417 
-424 DWYHCTNAQMKIICD
+424 
-439 EVMYWDGDYKRKT
+439 
-452 CFSTTSKKTA
+452 
-462 DFIQYAFSC
+462 
-471 TGNRA
+471 
-476 TISIDDR
+476 
-483 RRDRKDG
+483 
-490 KTINHNICYDVIVS
+490 
-504 RKTSGLCSIK
+504 
-514 GDGVGKTNIERVNTI
+514 
-529 DGYKYCFTVP
+529 
-539 SHMLVLRRN
+539 
-548 NKIFITGNSGKT
+548 SGKT

-570 GAKYYYDLEK
+570 GIKYYYDLEK
-580 GKYVTNKS
+580 HKYVTNKS

-645 GIYVVDNPEFTAKTL
+645 GMYVVDNPEFTAKTL

-775 ATYTD
+775 ATYSD
-780 LPKPNLIVHSIKGR
+780 LPKPNLIVHNIKGR

-807 VDLGTGRSQDLYVT
+807 VDLGTGRSRDLYVT
-821 TKDLQPITNIEKL
+821 TKDLQPITSIERL

>member
-1 MSKILY
+1 
-7 SIDDAMMLLGCF
+7 MMLLGCF

-75 LRNYPEQYDV
+75 LRNYPEQYNV

-93 FIPEIKRVTSDK
+93 FIPEIKRVASDK
-105 NVAYYYEVV
+105 NVAYHYEIV

-119 LREYKAA
+119 LREYKAT

-135 EAKDEASQR
+135 ETKDEASQR

-191 FKTTPRLGLSFQ
+191 FKVTPRLGLSFQ
-203 SPYLNDIYRGIMG
+203 SPYLNDVYRGIMG
-216 LTLRSGASGCVD
+216 LTLRSGASG
-228 ADTEFFN
+228 
-235 GLGWK
+235 
-240 KISEYSDGDKVLQY
+240 
-254 NADGS
+254 
-259 TNLVSPI
+259 
-266 RYIKSPCNEMWHF
+266 
-279 ETKYGLNQTLS
+279 
-290 DEHNVVYITS
+290 
-300 KGNLAEKPMSELVQM
+300 
-315 HNSSKCGFG
+315 
-324 GKFITTFHYNGNG
+324 
-337 IALTDSEIR
+337 
-346 VMCAVICDGTFNY
+346 
-359 RLLEKNKDK
+359 
-368 NDWTKC
+368 
-374 RFHLKKERKKHRLRM
+374 
-389 LFRDAHITFREYES
+389 
-403 TAEGYTDFVAYVPL
+403 
-417 RCKEFGD
+417 
-424 DWYHCTNAQMKIICD
+424 
-439 EVMYWDGDYKRKT
+439 
-452 CFSTTSKKTA
+452 
-462 DFIQYAFSC
+462 
-471 TGNRA
+471 
-476 TISIDDR
+476 
-483 RRDRKDG
+483 
-490 KTINHNICYDVIVS
+490 
-504 RKTSGLCSIK
+504 
-514 GDGVGKTNIERVNTI
+514 
-529 DGYKYCFTVP
+529 
-539 SHMLVLRRN
+539 
-548 NKIFITGNSGKT
+548 SGKT

-570 GAKYYYDLEK
+570 GVKYYYDLEK
-580 GKYVTNKS
+580 HKYITNKS

-775 ATYTD
+775 ATYSD
-780 LPKPNLIVHSIKGR
+780 LPKPNLIVHNIKGR

-807 VDLGTGRSQDLYVT
+807 VDLGTGRSKDLYVT
-821 TKDLQPITNIEKL
+821 TKDLQPITSIERL

>member
-75 LRNYPEQYDV
+75 LRNYPEQYNI

-93 FIPEIKRVTSDK
+93 FIPEIKRVASDK
-105 NVAYYYEVV
+105 NVAYHYEIV

-119 LREYKAA
+119 LREYKAT

-135 EAKDEASQR
+135 ETKDEASQR

-177 HYKAGDDFEFTKET
+177 HYKAGDDFEFTKEQ

-203 SPYLNDIYRGIMG
+203 SPYLNDVYRGIMG
-216 LTLRSGASGCVD
+216 LTLRSGASG
-228 ADTEFFN
+228 
-235 GLGWK
+235 
-240 KISEYSDGDKVLQY
+240 
-254 NADGS
+254 
-259 TNLVSPI
+259 
-266 RYIKSPCNEMWHF
+266 
-279 ETKYGLNQTLS
+279 
-290 DEHNVVYITS
+290 
-300 KGNLAEKPMSELVQM
+300 
-315 HNSSKCGFG
+315 
-324 GKFITTFHYNGNG
+324 
-337 IALTDSEIR
+337 
-346 VMCAVICDGTFNY
+346 
-359 RLLEKNKDK
+359 
-368 NDWTKC
+368 
-374 RFHLKKERKKHRLRM
+374 
-389 LFRDAHITFREYES
+389 
-403 TAEGYTDFVAYVPL
+403 
-417 RCKEFGD
+417 
-424 DWYHCTNAQMKIICD
+424 
-439 EVMYWDGDYKRKT
+439 
-452 CFSTTSKKTA
+452 
-462 DFIQYAFSC
+462 
-471 TGNRA
+471 
-476 TISIDDR
+476 
-483 RRDRKDG
+483 
-490 KTINHNICYDVIVS
+490 
-504 RKTSGLCSIK
+504 
-514 GDGVGKTNIERVNTI
+514 
-529 DGYKYCFTVP
+529 
-539 SHMLVLRRN
+539 
-548 NKIFITGNSGKT
+548 SGKT

-570 GAKYYYDLEK
+570 GVKYYYDLEK
-580 GKYVTNKS
+580 HKYITNKS

-775 ATYTD
+775 ATYSD
-780 LPKPNLIVHSIKGR
+780 LPKPNLIVHNIKGR

-821 TKDLQPITNIEKL
+821 TKDLQPITSIERL

>member
-1 MSKILY
+1 
-7 SIDDAMMLLGCF
+7 MMLLGCF

-42 CDDAKFHH
+42 CDDAKFHN
-50 ILYRTMYNLVASGA
+50 ILYRTMYNLVVGGA
-64 EEIDSVVVDTF
+64 EEIDNVVVDTF
-75 LRNYPEQYDV
+75 LRNYPEQYEI

-93 FIPEIKRVTSDK
+93 FIPEIKRVASDK
-105 NVAYYYEVV
+105 NVAYHYDIV

-119 LREYKAA
+119 LREYKAT

-135 EAKDEASQR
+135 ETKDEASQR

-177 HYKAGDDFEFTKET
+177 HYKAGDDFEFTKEA

-216 LTLRSGASGCVD
+216 LTLRSGASG
-228 ADTEFFN
+228 
-235 GLGWK
+235 
-240 KISEYSDGDKVLQY
+240 
-254 NADGS
+254 
-259 TNLVSPI
+259 
-266 RYIKSPCNEMWHF
+266 
-279 ETKYGLNQTLS
+279 
-290 DEHNVVYITS
+290 
-300 KGNLAEKPMSELVQM
+300 
-315 HNSSKCGFG
+315 
-324 GKFITTFHYNGNG
+324 
-337 IALTDSEIR
+337 
-346 VMCAVICDGTFNY
+346 
-359 RLLEKNKDK
+359 
-368 NDWTKC
+368 
-374 RFHLKKERKKHRLRM
+374 
-389 LFRDAHITFREYES
+389 
-403 TAEGYTDFVAYVPL
+403 
-417 RCKEFGD
+417 
-424 DWYHCTNAQMKIICD
+424 
-439 EVMYWDGDYKRKT
+439 
-452 CFSTTSKKTA
+452 
-462 DFIQYAFSC
+462 
-471 TGNRA
+471 
-476 TISIDDR
+476 
-483 RRDRKDG
+483 
-490 KTINHNICYDVIVS
+490 
-504 RKTSGLCSIK
+504 
-514 GDGVGKTNIERVNTI
+514 
-529 DGYKYCFTVP
+529 
-539 SHMLVLRRN
+539 
-548 NKIFITGNSGKT
+548 SGKT

-570 GAKYYYDLEK
+570 GVKYYYDLEK
-580 GKYVTNKS
+580 RKYITNKS

-621 IMDGIYHGD
+621 IMDGVYRGD

-719 NIPILTG
+719 NVPILTG

-736 PYPTEACLAGGK
+736 QYPTEACLAGGK
-748 SQVRKADCSMIIT
+748 SQIRKADCSMIIT

-775 ATYTD
+775 ATYPD
-780 LPKPNLIVHSIKGR
+780 LPKPNLIVHNIKGR
-794 ASRFPKYIRVYQY
+794 ASRFPKYIRIYQY

-821 TKDLQPITNIEKL
+821 TKDLQPITNVERL
-834 KIYHN
+834 KIYQN

>member
-42 CDDAKFHH
+42 CDDATFHH

-75 LRNYPEQYDV
+75 LRNYPEQYNI

-93 FIPEIKRVTSDK
+93 FIPEIKRVASDK
-105 NVAYYYEVV
+105 NVAYHYEIV

-119 LREYKAA
+119 LREYKAT

-135 EAKDEASQR
+135 ETKDEASQR

-177 HYKAGDDFEFTKET
+177 HYKAGDDFEFTKEQ

-216 LTLRSGASGCVD
+216 LTLRSGASG
-228 ADTEFFN
+228 
-235 GLGWK
+235 
-240 KISEYSDGDKVLQY
+240 
-254 NADGS
+254 
-259 TNLVSPI
+259 
-266 RYIKSPCNEMWHF
+266 
-279 ETKYGLNQTLS
+279 
-290 DEHNVVYITS
+290 
-300 KGNLAEKPMSELVQM
+300 
-315 HNSSKCGFG
+315 
-324 GKFITTFHYNGNG
+324 
-337 IALTDSEIR
+337 
-346 VMCAVICDGTFNY
+346 
-359 RLLEKNKDK
+359 
-368 NDWTKC
+368 
-374 RFHLKKERKKHRLRM
+374 
-389 LFRDAHITFREYES
+389 
-403 TAEGYTDFVAYVPL
+403 
-417 RCKEFGD
+417 
-424 DWYHCTNAQMKIICD
+424 
-439 EVMYWDGDYKRKT
+439 
-452 CFSTTSKKTA
+452 
-462 DFIQYAFSC
+462 
-471 TGNRA
+471 
-476 TISIDDR
+476 
-483 RRDRKDG
+483 
-490 KTINHNICYDVIVS
+490 
-504 RKTSGLCSIK
+504 
-514 GDGVGKTNIERVNTI
+514 
-529 DGYKYCFTVP
+529 
-539 SHMLVLRRN
+539 
-548 NKIFITGNSGKT
+548 SGKT

-570 GAKYYYDLEK
+570 GVKYYYDLEK
-580 GKYVTNKS
+580 RKYITNKS

-775 ATYTD
+775 ATYSD
-780 LPKPNLIVHSIKGR
+780 LPKPNLIVHNIKGR

-821 TKDLQPITNIEKL
+821 TKDLQPITSIEKL

>member
-1 MSKILY
+1 
-7 SIDDAMMLLGCF
+7 MMLLGCF

-75 LRNYPEQYDV
+75 LRNYPEQYNV

-93 FIPEIKRVTSDK
+93 FIPEIKRVASDK
-105 NVAYYYEVV
+105 NVAYHYEIV

-119 LREYKAA
+119 LREYKAT

-135 EAKDEASQR
+135 ETKDEASQR

-177 HYKAGDDFEFTKET
+177 YYKAGDDFEFTKEA
-191 FKTTPRLGLSFQ
+191 FKVAPRLGLSFQ
-203 SPYLNDIYRGIMG
+203 SPYLNDVYRGIMG
-216 LTLRSGASGCVD
+216 LTLRSGASG
-228 ADTEFFN
+228 
-235 GLGWK
+235 
-240 KISEYSDGDKVLQY
+240 
-254 NADGS
+254 
-259 TNLVSPI
+259 
-266 RYIKSPCNEMWHF
+266 
-279 ETKYGLNQTLS
+279 
-290 DEHNVVYITS
+290 
-300 KGNLAEKPMSELVQM
+300 
-315 HNSSKCGFG
+315 
-324 GKFITTFHYNGNG
+324 
-337 IALTDSEIR
+337 
-346 VMCAVICDGTFNY
+346 
-359 RLLEKNKDK
+359 
-368 NDWTKC
+368 
-374 RFHLKKERKKHRLRM
+374 
-389 LFRDAHITFREYES
+389 
-403 TAEGYTDFVAYVPL
+403 
-417 RCKEFGD
+417 
-424 DWYHCTNAQMKIICD
+424 
-439 EVMYWDGDYKRKT
+439 
-452 CFSTTSKKTA
+452 
-462 DFIQYAFSC
+462 
-471 TGNRA
+471 
-476 TISIDDR
+476 
-483 RRDRKDG
+483 
-490 KTINHNICYDVIVS
+490 
-504 RKTSGLCSIK
+504 
-514 GDGVGKTNIERVNTI
+514 
-529 DGYKYCFTVP
+529 
-539 SHMLVLRRN
+539 
-548 NKIFITGNSGKT
+548 SGKT

-570 GAKYYYDLEK
+570 GVKYYYDLEK
-580 GKYVTNKS
+580 HKYITNKS

-621 IMDGIYHGD
+621 IMDGIYHGN

-775 ATYTD
+775 ATYSD
-780 LPKPNLIVHSIKGR
+780 LPKPNLIVHNIKGR